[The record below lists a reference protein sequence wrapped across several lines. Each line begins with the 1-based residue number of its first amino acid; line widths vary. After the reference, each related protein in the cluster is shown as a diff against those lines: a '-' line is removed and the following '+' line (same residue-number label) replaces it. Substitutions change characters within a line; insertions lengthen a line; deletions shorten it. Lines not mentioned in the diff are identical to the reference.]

1 MIAHISHQART
12 ALCHHQLGA
21 ILGMMVWGESDEA
34 EKAIGLCRS
43 LGAQMTKKGE
53 FLALGLYGSLPNT
66 WTELF
71 HLQNNSWVVE
81 SFFHVLRSGPPFAE
95 HARGGADDARRLLR
109 RVADAGWKAGA
120 IVDLA
125 GPMEAF
131 DAAGLRV
138 LRAGR

>member
-1 MIAHISHQART
+1 
-12 ALCHHQLGA
+12 
-21 ILGMMVWGESDEA
+21 MMVWGESDEA

-66 WTELF
+66 WTELL
-71 HLQNNSWVVE
+71 HLQNSDWVVE

-95 HARGGADDARRLLR
+95 HAQGGADDARRLLR
-109 RVADAGWKAGA
+109 RAADAGWNAGA